1 MLENHD
7 TVADCIDK
15 TVGTTG
21 VIPKELKEKAFNMTE
36 AASITK
42 FFQNLA
48 KAETGKPEKF

>member
-1 MLENHD
+1 MSDH
-7 TVADCIDK
+7 K
-15 TVGTTG
+15 TVEDVVNVTVDTTG
-21 VIPKELKEKAFNMTE
+21 VIPKELREKAFNMTE